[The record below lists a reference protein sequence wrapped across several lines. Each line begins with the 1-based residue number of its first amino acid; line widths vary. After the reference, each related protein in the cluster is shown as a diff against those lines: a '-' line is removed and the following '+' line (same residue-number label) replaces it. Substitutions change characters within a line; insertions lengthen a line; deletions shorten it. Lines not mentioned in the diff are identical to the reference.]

1 MRCLCGSLSW
11 TCDST
16 MTKSDT
22 EHVLV
27 KSIFQIKFLA
37 LTPMVLTTLSMLYFK
52 IHVRSTALMKNKG
65 MELHL

>member
-1 MRCLCGSLSW
+1 
-11 TCDST
+11 

-52 IHVRSTALMKNKG
+52 IHVKSTALMKNKG